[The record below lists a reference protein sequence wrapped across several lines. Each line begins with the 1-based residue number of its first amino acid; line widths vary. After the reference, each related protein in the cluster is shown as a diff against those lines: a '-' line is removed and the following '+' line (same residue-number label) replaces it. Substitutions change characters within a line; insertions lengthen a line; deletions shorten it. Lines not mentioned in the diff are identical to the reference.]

1 MKLKL
6 LFIALIFAILPSN
19 QIQAQTKGLSNFYGN
34 SQMGEDL
41 CVRSGNYTN
50 DVSVE
55 RLVAQIVEKFGMK
68 NRFLIIPCDRTP
80 NAQATIDQNGRP
92 YILYNPE
99 FLKSVKSLNFTST
112 SIPSNMTNWE
122 TITVLAHE
130 IAHHLNYH
138 LVNPH
143 PDATFRSMELEADE
157 TAGFILYKLGAKL
170 EESQRAM
177 RSASVSIEGSYT
189 HPPRAQRL
197 DAIRKGWEKARGAN
211 PAPAPSPKPT
221 PTPTPTPPPVANKM
235 IDTDGNQYDVIK
247 IGTTSWSQRNLDVTR
262 FQNGNIIKNS
272 SSEKEWE
279 EAGRNGQPAWCYYN
293 NDPDYG
299 LDYGKLYNWYA
310 VKDSRG
316 LCPFGWHLPSD
327 AEWTTM
333 IQQFD
338 NTASGT
344 DRVQSTIAG
353 GKLKSIG
360 TKFWNG
366 SNSSAT
372 NVSNFSALPGGFCN
386 SDGSFNNLRYNAFFW
401 TSTENNISNAWL
413 RLLYE
418 SISDVNRN
426 YNVKSFGASV
436 RCIKD

>member
-1 MKLKL
+1 MKLK
-6 LFIALIFAILPSN
+6 ALITAIIFIILEST
-19 QIQAQTKGLSNFYGN
+19 QLLAQTKGLSNFYGN
-34 SQMGEDL
+34 SQMGEDI

-99 FLKSVKSLNFTST
+99 FLKSVKSLNFTTT

-157 TAGFILYKLGAKL
+157 TAGFILYKLGATL

-177 RSASVSIEGSYT
+177 KSESVSIEGSYT

-197 DAIRKGWEKARGAN
+197 EAIRKGWEKARGAN

-235 IDTDGNQYDVIK
+235 IDIDGNQYDVIK
-247 IGTTSWSQRNLDVTR
+247 IGNQIWMKENLKVS
-262 FQNGNIIKNS
+262 KY
-272 SSEKEWE
+272 
-279 EAGRNGQPAWCYYN
+279 RNGEAIPTFPWANTNKGAYAIYN
-293 NDPDYG
+293 NENANNNI
-299 LDYGKLYNWYA
+299 YGKLYNWYA
-310 VKDSRG
+310 VSDSRG
-316 LCPFGWHLPSD
+316 LCPSGWHVPSD
-327 AEWTTM
+327 NEWTTLT
-333 IQQFD
+333 
-338 NTASGT
+338 NYLGG
-344 DRVQSTIAG
+344 QSIAG
-353 GKLKSIG
+353 KKIKTTG
-360 TKFWNG
+360 TVFWQSPNTEA
-366 SNSSAT
+366 SNESG
-372 NVSNFSALPGGFCN
+372 FSALPGGFR
-386 SDGSFNNLRYNAFFW
+386 SVDGSFNSIRINAFFW
-401 TSTENNISNAWL
+401 SATENDGLAWY
-413 RLLYE
+413 RNLYYYN
-418 SISDVNRN
+418 SIVNRSN
-426 YNVKSFGASV
+426 STLGLVKSSGASV
-436 RCIKD
+436 RCLRD

>member
-6 LFIALIFAILPSN
+6 LFIAHIFVLLEST
-19 QIQAQTKGLSNFYGN
+19 QLHAQTKGLSNFYGN
-34 SQMGEDL
+34 SQMGEDI

-68 NRFLIIPCDRTP
+68 NAFLIIPCDRTP

-99 FLKSVKSLNFTST
+99 FLKSVKSLNFTTT

-157 TAGFILYKLGAKL
+157 TAGFILYKLGATL

-177 RSASVSIEGSYT
+177 KSSSVSIEGSYT

-197 DAIRKGWEKARGAN
+197 DAIRKGWEKAKSAN
-211 PAPAPSPKPT
+211 PSPAPS
-221 PTPTPTPPPVANKM
+221 PTPTPTPPPTPAPVANKM
-235 IDTDGNQYDVIK
+235 TDIDGNQYDVIK
-247 IGTTSWSQRNLDVTR
+247 IGTTSWAQRNLDVIKFR
-262 FQNGNIIKNS
+262 NGDIIKNAVS
-272 SSEKEWE
+272 DKEWG

-293 NDPDYG
+293 NDSENG
-299 LDYGKLYNWYA
+299 KIYGKLYNWYA
-310 VKDSRG
+310 VNDSRG
-316 LCPFGWHLPSD
+316 LCPKGWHLPTD
-327 AEWTTM
+327 DEWINLTE
-333 IQQFD
+333 QLG
-338 NTASGT
+338 GT
-344 DRVQSTIAG
+344 EIAG
-353 GKLKSIG
+353 GKMKSIE
-360 TKFWNG
+360 TKYWDAPNL
-366 SNSSAT
+366 NDT
-372 NVSNFSALPGGFCN
+372 NESNFTGIPGGYRKN
-386 SDGSFNNLRYNAFFW
+386 DNSFNNIKNYVFFWSASSYSNKNAWYFCIYNNFSFVYRYNIEKPVG
-401 TSTENNISNAWL
+401 S
-413 RLLYE
+413 
-418 SISDVNRN
+418 
-426 YNVKSFGASV
+426 SV

>member
-6 LFIALIFAILPSN
+6 LFIAIIFVLLESN

-99 FLKSVKSLNFTST
+99 FLKSVKSLNFTTT

-157 TAGFILYKLGAKL
+157 TAGFILYKLGASL

-177 RSASVSIEGSYT
+177 RSASVSVEGSYT
-189 HPPRAQRL
+189 HPPRVQRL
-197 DAIRKGWEKARGAN
+197 DAIRKGWERARGTN
-211 PAPAPSPKPT
+211 PAPAPT
-221 PTPTPTPPPVANKM
+221 PVANKM
-235 IDTDGNQYDVIK
+235 IDIDGNQYDVIK
-247 IGTTSWSQRNLDVTR
+247 IGNQIWMKENLKVS
-262 FQNGNIIKNS
+262 KY
-272 SSEKEWE
+272 
-279 EAGRNGQPAWCYYN
+279 RNGEAIPTFPWANTNKGAYAIYN
-293 NDPDYG
+293 NENANNNI
-299 LDYGKLYNWYA
+299 YGKLYNWYS
-310 VKDSRG
+310 VSDSRG
-316 LCPFGWHLPSD
+316 LCPSGWHVPSD
-327 AEWTTM
+327 NEWTTLT
-333 IQQFD
+333 
-338 NTASGT
+338 NYLGG
-344 DRVQSTIAG
+344 QSIAG
-353 GKLKSIG
+353 KKIKTTG
-360 TKFWNG
+360 TVFWQSPNTEA
-366 SNSSAT
+366 SNESG
-372 NVSNFSALPGGFCN
+372 FSALPGGFR
-386 SDGSFNNLRYNAFFW
+386 SVDGSFNSIRINAFFW
-401 TSTENNISNAWL
+401 SATENDGLAWY
-413 RLLYE
+413 RNLYYYN
-418 SISDVNRN
+418 SIVNRSN
-426 YNVKSFGASV
+426 STLGLVKSSGASV
-436 RCIKD
+436 RCLRD

>member
-1 MKLKL
+1 MFKNFMIMKLNL
-6 LFIALIFAILPSN
+6 LIIALIFVILEST
-19 QIQAQTKGLSNFYGN
+19 QLLAQTKGLSNFYGN
-34 SQMGEDL
+34 SQMGEDI

-68 NRFLIIPCDRTP
+68 NAFLIIPCDRTP

-99 FLKSVKSLNFTST
+99 FLKSVKSLNFTTT

-157 TAGFILYKLGAKL
+157 TAGFILYKLGATL

-197 DAIRKGWEKARGAN
+197 EAIKKGWENARGAN
-211 PAPAPSPKPT
+211 PSPT
-221 PTPTPTPPPVANKM
+221 PTPTPTPVANKM
-235 IDTDGNQYDVIK
+235 IDIDGNQYDVIK
-247 IGTTSWSQRNLDVTR
+247 IGTTSWAQKNLDVTR
-262 FQNGNIIKNS
+262 FQNGDIIKNATG
-272 SSEKEWE
+272 EKEWE
-279 EAGRNGQPAWCYYN
+279 EAGQNGQPAWCYYD
-293 NDPDYG
+293 NDSENG
-299 LDYGKLYNWYA
+299 KIYGKLYNWYA
-310 VKDSRG
+310 VNDSRG
-316 LCPFGWHLPSD
+316 LCPKGWHLPTD
-327 AEWTTM
+327 DEWINLTE
-333 IQQFD
+333 QLG
-338 NTASGT
+338 GT
-344 DRVQSTIAG
+344 EIAG
-353 GKLKSIG
+353 GKMKSIE
-360 TKFWNG
+360 TKYWDAPNL
-366 SNSSAT
+366 NDT
-372 NVSNFSALPGGFCN
+372 NESNFTGIPGGYRKN
-386 SDGSFNNLRYNAFFW
+386 DNSFNNIKNYVFFWSASSYSNINAWYFCIYNNFSFVYRYNI
-401 TSTENNISNAWL
+401 EKP
-413 RLLYE
+413 
-418 SISDVNRN
+418 V
-426 YNVKSFGASV
+426 GASI

>member
-1 MKLKL
+1 MKLKAL
-6 LFIALIFAILPSN
+6 ITALIFIIIENTQLH
-19 QIQAQTKGLSNFYGN
+19 AQTKGLSNFYGN
-34 SQMGEDL
+34 SQLGEDI

-68 NRFLIIPCDRTP
+68 NAFLIIPCDRTP

-99 FLKSVKSLNFTST
+99 FLKSVKSLNFTTT

-157 TAGFILYKLGAKL
+157 TAGFILYKLGATL

-197 DAIRKGWEKARGAN
+197 EAIRKGWEKARGAN
-211 PAPAPSPKPT
+211 PSPT
-221 PTPTPTPPPVANKM
+221 PTPTPTPTPIPTPVANKM
-235 IDTDGNQYDVIK
+235 NDIDGNHYDVIK
-247 IGTTSWSQRNLDVTR
+247 IGTTSWAQRNLDVTR
-262 FQNGNIIKNS
+262 FQNGDIIKNA

-293 NDPDYG
+293 NDSENG
-299 LDYGKLYNWYA
+299 KIYGKLYNWYA
-310 VKDSRG
+310 VKDTRG
-316 LCPFGWHLPSD
+316 LCPRGWHVPSD
-327 AEWTTM
+327 SEWTALTN
-333 IQQFD
+333 FLGGE
-338 NTASGT
+338 N
-344 DRVQSTIAG
+344 IAG
-353 GKLKSIG
+353 GKLKSIQ
-360 TKFWNG
+360 TANG
-366 SNSSAT
+366 YKPNTGAT
-372 NVSNFSALPGGFCN
+372 NIGGFSALMGGYCN
-386 SDGSFNNLRYNAFFW
+386 KYGSFDAEKSYACFW
-401 TSTENNISNAWL
+401 TGTEFDIDDSWF
-413 RLLYE
+413 R
-418 SISDVNRN
+418 SISTFFPNVNR
-426 YNVKSFGASV
+426 KSDFNKSIGASV
-436 RCIKD
+436 RCVKD

>member
-1 MKLKL
+1 MKIKL
-6 LFIALIFAILPSN
+6 LFIALIFVLLESN

-112 SIPSNMTNWE
+112 SFPSNMTNWE

-157 TAGFILYKLGAKL
+157 TAGFILYKLGATL

-177 RSASVSIEGSYT
+177 KSASVSIEGSYT

-197 DAIRKGWEKARGAN
+197 EAIRKGWEKARGAN

-221 PTPTPTPPPVANKM
+221 PTPNPNPTPTPPPVANKM
-235 IDTDGNQYDVIK
+235 IDIDGNQYDVIR
-247 IGTTSWSQRNLDVTR
+247 IGNQLWMKKNLKVSKYRNGDAITTNLVNTSWSNA
-262 FQNGNIIKNS
+262 NKGAYAI
-272 SSEKEWE
+272 
-279 EAGRNGQPAWCYYN
+279 YN
-293 NDPDYG
+293 NENANDAS
-299 LDYGKLYNWYA
+299 YGKLYNWYA
-310 VKDSRG
+310 VNDSRG
-316 LCPFGWHLPSD
+316 LCPRGWHIPSD
-327 AEWTTM
+327 NEWTTLT
-333 IQQFD
+333 
-338 NTASGT
+338 NYLGGES
-344 DRVQSTIAG
+344 IAG
-353 GKLKSIG
+353 GKMKS
-360 TKFWNG
+360 TVTTFWSYPN
-366 SNSSAT
+366 AVAA
-372 NVSNFSALPGGFCN
+372 NVSSFSALPGGFRFGGDF
-386 SDGSFNNLRYNAFFW
+386 SGIRGYAIFWSATEHDVYSARYL
-401 TSTENNISNAWL
+401 NISSS
-413 RLLYE
+413 Y
-418 SISDVNRN
+418 RN
-426 YNVKSFGASV
+426 VYRSSYNKSVGASV
-436 RCIKD
+436 RCLSD

>member
-1 MKLKL
+1 MKIKL
-6 LFIALIFAILPSN
+6 LFIALIFVLLESN

-99 FLKSVKSLNFTST
+99 FLKSVKSFNFTTT

-143 PDATFRSMELEADE
+143 PDATFRSMELEVDE
-157 TAGFILYKLGAKL
+157 TAGFILYKLGASL

-197 DAIRKGWEKARGAN
+197 EAIRKGWEKAKNAN
-211 PAPAPSPKPT
+211 PSPT
-221 PTPTPTPPPVANKM
+221 PTPTPTPNPAPSPMPTPTHIANKM
-235 IDTDGNQYDVIK
+235 TDIDGNQYDVIK
-247 IGTTSWSQRNLDVTR
+247 IGTTSWAQRNLDVTR
-262 FQNGNIIKNS
+262 FQNGDIIKNA

-310 VKDSRG
+310 VNDSRG
-316 LCPFGWHLPSD
+316 LCPRGWHVPGDL
-327 AEWTTM
+327 EWTALTNYLGGK
-333 IQQFD
+333 
-338 NTASGT
+338 NT
-344 DRVQSTIAG
+344 AG
-353 GKLKSIG
+353 GKMKSIDTTAWISPNAG
-360 TKFWNG
+360 
-366 SNSSAT
+366 AT
-372 NVSNFSALPGGFCN
+372 NESGFYGLPGGYRN
-386 SDGSFNNLRYNAFFW
+386 YAGSFLNIRSYAFFW
-401 TSTENNISNAWL
+401 SVAEFDY
-413 RLLYE
+413 YE
-418 SISDVNRN
+418 SLAIYRDLYYFSG
-426 YNVKSFGASV
+426 NVARDYLKESFGASV
-436 RCIKD
+436 RCLRD

>member
-1 MKLKL
+1 MIMKLNL
-6 LFIALIFAILPSN
+6 LIIALIFVILEST
-19 QIQAQTKGLSNFYGN
+19 QLLAQTKGLSNFYGN
-34 SQMGEDL
+34 SQMGEDI

-68 NRFLIIPCDRTP
+68 NAFLIIPCDRTP

-99 FLKSVKSLNFTST
+99 FLKSVKSLNFTTT

-157 TAGFILYKLGAKL
+157 TAGFILYKLGATL

-197 DAIRKGWEKARGAN
+197 EAIKKGWENARGAN
-211 PAPAPSPKPT
+211 PSPT
-221 PTPTPTPPPVANKM
+221 PTPTPTPVANKM
-235 IDTDGNQYDVIK
+235 IDIDGNQYDVIK
-247 IGTTSWSQRNLDVTR
+247 IGTTSWAQKNLDVTR
-262 FQNGNIIKNS
+262 FQNGDIIKNATG
-272 SSEKEWE
+272 EKEWE
-279 EAGRNGQPAWCYYN
+279 EAGQNGQPAWCYYD
-293 NDPDYG
+293 NDSENG
-299 LDYGKLYNWYA
+299 KIYGKLYNWYA
-310 VKDSRG
+310 VNDSRG
-316 LCPFGWHLPSD
+316 LCPKGWHLPTD
-327 AEWTTM
+327 DEWINLTE
-333 IQQFD
+333 QLG
-338 NTASGT
+338 GT
-344 DRVQSTIAG
+344 EIAG
-353 GKLKSIG
+353 GKMKSIE
-360 TKFWNG
+360 TKYWDAPNL
-366 SNSSAT
+366 NDT
-372 NVSNFSALPGGFCN
+372 NESNFTGIPGGYRKN
-386 SDGSFNNLRYNAFFW
+386 DNSFNNIKNYVFFWSASSYSNINAWYFCIYNNFSFVYRYNI
-401 TSTENNISNAWL
+401 EKP
-413 RLLYE
+413 
-418 SISDVNRN
+418 V
-426 YNVKSFGASV
+426 GASI

>member
-1 MKLKL
+1 MKLK
-6 LFIALIFAILPSN
+6 ALITAIIFIILEST
-19 QIQAQTKGLSNFYGN
+19 QLLAQTKGLSNFYGN
-34 SQMGEDL
+34 SQMGEDI

-68 NRFLIIPCDRTP
+68 NAFLIIPCDRTP

-112 SIPSNMTNWE
+112 SIPSNITNWE

-157 TAGFILYKLGAKL
+157 TAGFILYKLGATL

-189 HPPRAQRL
+189 HPPRIQRL
-197 DAIRKGWEKARGAN
+197 EAIRKGWEKARSAN

-221 PTPTPTPPPVANKM
+221 PNPAPSPMPTPTPIANKM
-235 IDTDGNQYDVIK
+235 TDIDGNQYDVIR
-247 IGTTSWSQRNLDVTR
+247 IGTTSWAQRNLDVNKFR
-262 FQNGNIIKNS
+262 NGTLIKNAS
-272 SSEKEWE
+272 SDKEWL
-279 EAGRNGQPAWCYYN
+279 EAGQNGQPAWCYYE
-293 NDPDYG
+293 NDFSKG
-299 LDYGKLYNWYA
+299 KVYGKLYNWYA
-310 VKDSRG
+310 VNDPRG
-316 LCPFGWHLPSD
+316 LCPFGWHVPIVDDWSILTEYLGGES
-327 AEWTTM
+327 
-333 IQQFD
+333 
-338 NTASGT
+338 
-344 DRVQSTIAG
+344 IAG
-353 GKLKSIG
+353 GRIKAMTSWSTSG
-360 TKFWNG
+360 SSST
-366 SNSSAT
+366 SNSG
-372 NVSNFSALPGGFCN
+372 FLALPGGVIN
-386 SDGSFNNLRYNAFFW
+386 NVGSFNFIRTSTFFW
-401 TSTENNISNAWL
+401 SSSESGYNNAWYYY
-413 RLLYE
+413 LYN
-418 SISDVNRN
+418 SNNKLHKGNN
-426 YNVKSFGASV
+426 YKTIGASV